1 MSRHLMP
8 KLHYHVDSAYCYGH
22 PIAMAGTPMSDP
34 IPSALESSA
43 RLFFGFLLWGVS
55 ATLTFVL
62 LVSLGDGTIS
72 SKVLLGI
79 VAVAL
84 EGSKILAWRK
94 GGPSRVYALVLIV
107 LSAIASLGTSLVVVE
122 KSSTSLLSV
131 SAEALRSSP
140 AYLAREAELA
150 SIDTEISTLVARI
163 KSLPPDYTTATIST
177 ESYLSSLRDRKQGLI
192 AMIEEDE
199 DTAGASHE
207 GGNIVVLLG
216 RALGI
221 SPDTL
226 LLVLLLLVSASIEVG
241 ALLLTMPDHR
251 PRQVLNAPTRSSRHA
266 DVAGGASTT
275 NPIFPPASYVP
286 PITPEAFLEAATEG
300 ADLPFLHGRDKTAE
314 KLGVSYADAK
324 RLVRKLIEDG
334 RVVVEGKRLRLAPV
348 EATAPPTRTTL

>member
-1 MSRHLMP
+1 MP
-8 KLHYHVDSAYCYGH
+8 KLHYLVISAYCYGH
-22 PIAMAGTPMSDP
+22 PIAKAGTPMSSP

-55 ATLTFVL
+55 ATLTFVF

-107 LSAIASLGTSLVVVE
+107 LSAIASLGTSLVIME

-163 KSLPPDYTTATIST
+163 KSLPPDFTTATIKT
-177 ESYLSSLRDRKQGLI
+177 ESYLSSLRDRKQALI
-192 AMIEEDE
+192 AAIEKD
-199 DTAGASHE
+199 DDMVGAAHE
-207 GGNIVVLLG
+207 GGNMVGLLG
-216 RALGI
+216 RTLGLR
-221 SPDTL
+221 PDTL

-241 ALLLTMPDHR
+241 ALLLTVPDHGPWNALTR
-251 PRQVLNAPTRSSRHA
+251 PSHHA
-266 DVAGGASTT
+266 DLAGGVSTP
-275 NPIFPPASYVP
+275 NPIVPPATHRL
-286 PITPEAFLEAATEG
+286 PITPEVFLEAATEG
-300 ADLPFLHGRDKTAE
+300 ADFPFLHGRDKTAE
-314 KLGVSYADAK
+314 KLGISSAEAK
-324 RLVRKLIEDG
+324 RLVGRLIAD
-334 RVVVEGKRLRLAPV
+334 RRIVVEGKRLRLA
-348 EATAPPTRTTL
+348 L